1 MTDPAAMAAA
11 VVLGA
16 AVVVA
21 VAASWSALRPRTV
34 YARLH
39 YPGMLASVTGPL
51 LTLAVLLD
59 YGLGL
64 TTAIVALTAALLWFT
79 APVSSAAIGKLNVV
93 LGERKRE

>member
-1 MTDPAAMAAA
+1 MTDPATIAAG

-21 VAASWSALRPRTV
+21 VAASWSALRPRGV

-59 YGLGL
+59 YGPGL
-64 TTAIVALTAALLWFT
+64 TTAIVALTAALLWVT

-93 LGERKRE
+93 LGERKS

>member
-1 MTDPAAMAAA
+1 MTDAATIAAG

-16 AVVVA
+16 AVLVA
-21 VAASWSALRPRTV
+21 VAASWSALRPRGV

-59 YGLGL
+59 YGAGL
-64 TTAIVALTAALLWFT
+64 TTAIVALTAALLWVT

-93 LGERKRE
+93 LGERKS